1 MNLYA
6 IMSLFIVL
14 SVILLKE
21 PIKNAFTKAGLNK
34 TEAKIATVSAG
45 AAGALLILIPIAA
58 IKFPRI
64 MAGLFLAFAIMV
76 TIAAKKISGEKIT
89 RKAEAV
95 MGLILVVLVTGAF
108 SYIMSVRS
116 YPIAEGWYSA
126 YAMAMNEQGAV
137 PYKDFELL
145 FTPTYTYIIALF
157 TKIFGYELMSLR
169 IFGVVI
175 FVTIAVLMYVLF
187 SKLFESW
194 SVGTVC
200 AITSAMYFQSSV
212 AQVFYDYIRFLD
224 ISVYLASIL
233 IILFIRQYLKGEE
246 FHKGFSLKISA
257 VGILA
262 AICFLVKQN
271 SGAMIIAYV
280 LCLMIG
286 LTAISD
292 NKKILIKNTIN
303 YIVFASVPFAVTAAF
318 MAKQGILGLF
328 FEKTTTSAISSKGGM
343 SQVLFGWIPRTMEIT
358 IDYFKECFC
367 LLAVVAVCYLISR
380 KSKDMGDNIKTVALI
395 FGACSFV
402 SVFVIFRFR
411 ELTSRL
417 NALYDNEPI
426 IYALFFVTVVLFII
440 ELAVVIINRKDR
452 EYLMFRLPLFA
463 TMGMA
468 IALNYGVATS
478 GGLSAGQTAMNL
490 GLMIGLVLYLS
501 KGKNGIPAV
510 ATTLTF
516 CIFLTTGIIAFK
528 YEKPYYWW
536 QLQEG
541 DVRDA
546 TYELDVPYLHG
557 IKVTRNTYDGINRIY
572 KGVTENSEEGD
583 SVFIFPH
590 APVFYMVT
598 GRFPDTYTYVQ
609 WYDVSSDQAVAGDV
623 RTICQ
628 DLPKVIV
635 HIHVPEN
642 VTNAQ
647 EANFRDG
654 KASGLRL
661 MDNALTVLENNG
673 AYTQIDHFDI
683 QTYSVDIYVRE

>member
-1 MNLYA
+1 
-6 IMSLFIVL
+6 
-14 SVILLKE
+14 
-21 PIKNAFTKAGLNK
+21 
-34 TEAKIATVSAG
+34 
-45 AAGALLILIPIAA
+45 
-58 IKFPRI
+58 
-64 MAGLFLAFAIMV
+64 
-76 TIAAKKISGEKIT
+76 
-89 RKAEAV
+89 
-95 MGLILVVLVTGAF
+95 
-108 SYIMSVRS
+108 
-116 YPIAEGWYSA
+116 
-126 YAMAMNEQGAV
+126 
-137 PYKDFELL
+137 
-145 FTPTYTYIIALF
+145 
-157 TKIFGYELMSLR
+157 
-169 IFGVVI
+169 
-175 FVTIAVLMYVLF
+175 
-187 SKLFESW
+187 
-194 SVGTVC
+194 
-200 AITSAMYFQSSV
+200 
-212 AQVFYDYIRFLD
+212 
-224 ISVYLASIL
+224 
-233 IILFIRQYLKGEE
+233 
-246 FHKGFSLKISA
+246 
-257 VGILA
+257 
-262 AICFLVKQN
+262 
-271 SGAMIIAYV
+271 
-280 LCLMIG
+280 
-286 LTAISD
+286 
-292 NKKILIKNTIN
+292 
-303 YIVFASVPFAVTAAF
+303 
-318 MAKQGILGLF
+318 
-328 FEKTTTSAISSKGGM
+328 
-343 SQVLFGWIPRTMEIT
+343 
-358 IDYFKECFC
+358 
-367 LLAVVAVCYLISR
+367 
-380 KSKDMGDNIKTVALI
+380 
-395 FGACSFV
+395 
-402 SVFVIFRFR
+402 
-411 ELTSRL
+411 
-417 NALYDNEPI
+417 
-426 IYALFFVTVVLFII
+426 
-440 ELAVVIINRKDR
+440 
-452 EYLMFRLPLFA
+452 
-463 TMGMA
+463 
-468 IALNYGVATS
+468 
-478 GGLSAGQTAMNL
+478 MNL

>member
-14 SVILLKE
+14 SVILLKD
-21 PIKNAFTKAGLNK
+21 PIRNALTKAGLNAR
-34 TEAKIATVSAG
+34 EAKIATVSTG
-45 AAGALLILIPIAA
+45 AAGALLILIPMAA

-64 MAGLFLAFAIMV
+64 MAGLFLLFAIAV
-76 TIAAKKISGEKIT
+76 VIAVKKLPGDKISG
-89 RKAEAV
+89 KAEGIL
-95 MGLILVVLVTGAF
+95 GLILVVLTTGSF

-169 IFGVVI
+169 IFGVII

-194 SVGTVC
+194 SIGTVC

-224 ISVYLASIL
+224 MSVYLSAIL
-233 IILFIRQYLKGEE
+233 IIIFIRQYLKGEE
-246 FHKGFSLKISA
+246 FHKGISFKISA

-262 AICFLVKQN
+262 AVCFLVKQN

-280 LCLMIG
+280 LCLLIG

-292 NKKILIKNTIN
+292 RKKILIKNTIN
-303 YIVFASVPFAVTAAF
+303 YIICAAIPFGLTAAF
-318 MAKQGILGLF
+318 MAKNGILDLF

-343 SQVLFGWIPRTMEIT
+343 SQVLFGWIPRTLEIT
-358 IDYFKECFC
+358 IDYFAECFC

-380 KSKDMGDNIKTVALI
+380 KSRDKAENVKTAAIL
-395 FGACSFV
+395 FGAAAFAA
-402 SVFVIFRFR
+402 VFVIFRFR

-417 NALYDNEPI
+417 NDLYDNEPI
-426 IYALFFVTVVLFII
+426 IYALFFVTVILFII
-440 ELAVVIINRKDR
+440 ELAVVIINRKDK

-490 GLMIGLVLYLS
+490 DVIIGLVLYLS
-501 KGKNGIPAV
+501 KGKYGIPAV

-516 CIFLTTGIIAFK
+516 SIFLTTGIMAFK

-546 TYELDVPYLHG
+546 TYELDIPYLRG
-557 IKVTRNTYDGINRIY
+557 IKVTQNTYEGINKIY
-572 KGVTENSEEGD
+572 SGITENSEPGD

-598 GRFPDTYTYVQ
+598 ERFPDTYTYVQ
-609 WYDVSSDQAVAGDV
+609 WYDVSSDRAVARDV
-623 RTICQ
+623 QTLCQ
-628 DLPKVIV
+628 DPPKVIV

-654 KASGLRL
+654 RPSGLRL
-661 MDNALTVLENNG
+661 MDQALTALENG
-673 AYTQIDHFDI
+673 GGYTNTDHFDI
-683 QTYSVDIYVRE
+683 QTYSVDIYVRN